1 MYVKRV
7 FLTGGKGFIG
17 KRFTDSF
24 QNHFEILSAGSRE
37 LNVLKK
43 DEVRDALNQ
52 FKPDYVIHAAA
63 IALTDF
69 CNENPEKCHAV
80 NVDGAVNVAR
90 ACKATGAKMV
100 FLSTEQ
106 VFNGN
111 PEPGPY
117 KEDTMPIP
125 NTQYG
130 KNKLKAEGLIKE
142 ILDDLWILRLTWMFG
157 VPERNR
163 PVVANILWD
172 TIRMALKGS
181 KTLVPT
187 REFRGYTYVGELMDE
202 FEKIFTLPFGTYHI
216 GSQNSLDRF
225 DVVSFIL
232 DEIGLGSRTS
242 DLIEKDEKKYAL
254 APRDVR
260 LDTSLIQSLGFNF
273 SNTSDAIRK
282 CIKEYNLKI
291 G

>member
-1 MYVKRV
+1 MKRV
-7 FLTGGKGFIG
+7 FLTGGNGFLG
-17 KRFTDSF
+17 KRFKESF
-24 QNHFEILSAGSRE
+24 QNEFEIFSTDVNE
-37 LNVLKK
+37 LNILEKEKVK
-43 DEVRDALNQ
+43 DALNL

-69 CNENPEKCHAV
+69 CNENPGKCYAI
-80 NVDGAVNVAR
+80 NVDGAVNVAE
-90 ACKATGAKMV
+90 ACKATGSKMM

-117 KEDTMPIP
+117 KEDSVPVP

-130 KNKLKAEGLIKE
+130 KNKLEAEGLIRE
-142 ILDDLWILRLTWMFG
+142 ILEEAWILRFTWMFG

-172 TIRMALKGS
+172 TIRMALNGQ
-181 KTLVPT
+181 KTGVPT

-202 FEKIFTLPFGTYHI
+202 FGKIFTLPFGTYHI
-216 GSQNSLDRF
+216 GSRNDLDRF

-232 DEIGLGSRTS
+232 KEIGLGSRIAE
-242 DLIEKDEKKYAL
+242 LIEKDEEKYARV
-254 APRDVR
+254 PRDAR

-273 SNTSDAIRK
+273 SDTSDAIRK
-282 CIKEYNLKI
+282 CIKEYSLRI
-291 G
+291 D

>member
-1 MYVKRV
+1 MKRV
-7 FLTGGKGFIG
+7 FMTGGNGFIG
-17 KRFTDSF
+17 RRFTDSF
-24 QNHFEILSAGSRE
+24 QNDFEILSTGSKE
-37 LNVLKK
+37 LNVLEK
-43 DEVRDALNQ
+43 DTVRNAINL

-69 CNENPEKCHAV
+69 CNENPEKCHAI

-90 ACKATGAKMV
+90 ACKAIGAKMI
-100 FLSTEQ
+100 FISTEQ

-117 KEDTMPIP
+117 NEDTVPIP
-125 NTQYG
+125 DTQYG
-130 KNKLKAEGLIKE
+130 KNKLEAEGLIKE
-142 ILDDLWILRLTWMFG
+142 ILDDLWILRFTWMFG
-157 VPERNR
+157 IPERNK

-172 TIRMALKGS
+172 TIRMALKGE
-181 KTLVPT
+181 KTPVPS

-202 FEKIFTLPFGTYHI
+202 FGKIFTLPFGTYHI
-216 GSQNSLDRF
+216 GSQNNLDRF
-225 DVVSFIL
+225 EVVSFIL
-232 DEIGLGSRTS
+232 EEIGLGSRTTE
-242 DLIEKDEKKYAL
+242 LIEKDEEKYAL

-273 SNTSDAIRK
+273 SDSSDAIRK